1 MTTETDEAKIVP
13 LRVRVTASSEAR
25 YRAAMAKLGYTKLS
39 TFVRWA
45 LENSTSLVLNA
56 PTPRVSPTQF
66 APVSPGHAKR
76 APSRPRAVTPP
87 PPPVAAPPPVP
98 APEDVAPITVD
109 ALFQQPRVASIE
121 EVFGVPLT
129 ETVADTEVP
138 QEAPIVVDD
147 SWM

>member
-76 APSRPRAVTPP
+76 APSRPRAVAPP

-129 ETVADTEVP
+129 ETVDDTEVP